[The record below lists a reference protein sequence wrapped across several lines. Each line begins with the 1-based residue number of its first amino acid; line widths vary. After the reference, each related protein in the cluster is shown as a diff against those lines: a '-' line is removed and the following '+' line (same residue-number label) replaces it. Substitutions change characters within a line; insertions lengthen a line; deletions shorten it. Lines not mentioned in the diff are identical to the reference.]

1 MFTNADDAIIHLKS
15 RLKVFQEGA
24 RLFIARNATATQFSG
39 PRLTKTKVE
48 LEA

>member
-1 MFTNADDAIIHLKS
+1 MFINADDVNILSKS

-24 RLFIARNATATQFSG
+24 RLFIARNATATQFNG